1 MAVSKKKKRKKTKAE
16 GLKVAQSE
24 KCLPHK
30 HEFRWPVPI
39 LKTKK
44 NQPGTEL
51 HACNYS
57 TGKEDS
63 DPITASLDSVTDPVQ
78 NKTNPLQTIAK
89 ERRDKKDTRH

>member
-1 MAVSKKKKRKKTKAE
+1 M
-16 GLKVAQSE
+16 AQSE
-24 KCLPHK
+24 KCLSHK
-30 HEFRWPVPI
+30 LKCRWPVPT

-57 TGKEDS
+57 TGEEDS
-63 DPITASLDSVTDPVQ
+63 EPIMASPDSVTDPVQ

-89 ERRDKKDTRH
+89 EGRG